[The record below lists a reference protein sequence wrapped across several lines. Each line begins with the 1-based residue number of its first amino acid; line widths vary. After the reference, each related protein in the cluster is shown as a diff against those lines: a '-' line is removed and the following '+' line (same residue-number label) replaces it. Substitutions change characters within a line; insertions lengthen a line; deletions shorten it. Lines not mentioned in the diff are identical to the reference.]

1 MSDEQPESDRVGAA
15 PHPRNTLNLFG
26 QLEAEQNFLSSF
38 GSGRLHHA
46 WLLTGP
52 RGVGKA
58 TLAWRIARFL
68 LFAARARRHAP
79 DDHSTATTLEVPN
92 SAPVV
97 RSISL
102 LVDPSVKLLRRQYDS
117 KSKRFKKDIS
127 VTDVRSINA
136 FMSMSSTDGDPRLAI
151 IDSADDLNVNAA
163 NALLKI
169 LEEPPENAYFF
180 LISNVPSRLLP
191 TVRSRCRNL
200 SCSPLSGDH
209 LEQALRSSGIEQ
221 FDQVPY
227 LRELASGSVGE
238 ALRLQNDDGP
248 KLYGSIVDLLG
259 DAPHINKSRAAE
271 IAIDCEGAKSEARYD
286 ATTRLLSFLVGRLAK
301 FGATRSAPA
310 PAAEGE
316 IDMLKRLAS
325 NHSAGCRWADLYC
338 ELTKSA
344 ADAKSVTLDPFAVV
358 MGMLNGIERV
368 AEEVR
373 S

>member
-1 MSDEQPESDRVGAA
+1 MSDEQPESDRVGDA
-15 PHPRNTLNLFG
+15 PHPRNTLKLFG
-26 QLEAEQNFLSSF
+26 QRDAEQNFLSSF

-68 LFAARARRHAP
+68 LFTARARRNMP
-79 DDHSTATTLEVPN
+79 DDLSTATTLDVPN

-97 RSISL
+97 RSVSL
-102 LVDPSVKLLRRQYDS
+102 LVDPSVMLLRRQYDS

-127 VTDVRSINA
+127 VTDVRAIGT
-136 FMSMSSTDGDPRLAI
+136 FMSMSSTDGDPRIAI
-151 IDSADDLNVNAA
+151 VDSADDLNVNAA

-191 TVRSRCRNL
+191 TVRSRCRTL
-200 SCSPLSGDH
+200 SCSPLSCEH
-209 LEQALRSSGIEQ
+209 LEKALRASGVEQ
-221 FDQVPY
+221 FNEFPY
-227 LRELASGSVGE
+227 LRELSSGSVGE
-238 ALRLQNDDGP
+238 ALRLQNDDGTE
-248 KLYGSIVDLLG
+248 LYRSIVDLLR
-259 DAPHINKSRAAE
+259 DAPAIDKSKAAA

-286 ATTRLLSFLVGRLAK
+286 ATTRLLTFLVGRLAN
-301 FGATRSAPA
+301 FGATRNAPA

-316 IDMLKRLAS
+316 TDMLKKLAS
-325 NHSAGCRWADLYC
+325 NGLAARRWADLYR

-344 ADAKSVTLDPFAVV
+344 VDAKSVTLDPFTVV

-368 AEEVR
+368 AKEIR

>member
-1 MSDEQPESDRVGAA
+1 MNDEQPESDRVGSA
-15 PHPRNTLNLFG
+15 PHPRDTLNLFG
-26 QLEAEQNFLSSF
+26 QSEAERNFLSSF

-68 LFAARARRHAP
+68 LFAARARRNSA
-79 DDHSTATTLEVPN
+79 DDHSTAAALEVPN
-92 SAPVV
+92 SDPVV

-127 VTDVRSINA
+127 VSDVRSIQS

-180 LISNVPSRLLP
+180 LISNVPSRLPP

-209 LEQALRSSGIEQ
+209 LEKALRAAGIEQ

-227 LRELASGSVGE
+227 LQELSSGSVGE

-248 KLYGSIVDLLG
+248 RLYGSIVDMLG
-259 DAPHINKSRAAE
+259 DAPPIDRSRAAA

-286 ATTRLLSFLVGRLAK
+286 ATTRLLSLLVGRLAM
-301 FGATRSAPA
+301 FGATRNAPA
-310 PAAEGE
+310 PAADGE
-316 IDMLKRLAS
+316 IDMLKKLAS
-325 NHSAGCRWADLYC
+325 NQFAARRWADLYW

-344 ADAKSVTLDPFAVV
+344 VDAKSVTLDPFTVV
-358 MGMLNGIERV
+358 MGMLNGIEQV
-368 AEEVR
+368 AKEVR
-373 S
+373 P